1 MFEEYR
7 GVNGAVYKVNKDRI
21 ARGGE
26 GSIHEIQNMHEYV
39 AKIFKKNKR
48 DSEREEKICKMSA
61 SKFSNKTSEYT
72 TWPLD
77 VLYDEYGFAGYVM
90 RRAQYNNS
98 LSELYSNSK
107 YDLKVRLYAAYNLCA
122 AIEEIH
128 NMGQVCG
135 DLNPRNICINLNEHD
150 KDVYKVTLVDTDSYH
165 FITDKKIYRCE
176 VGLAEYLA
184 PEIQKKVCGEVTLK
198 NAPLPTFT
206 KETDLFAL
214 AVHVFC
220 LLMGGSHPFACAKR
234 ANGQL
239 SNTMEQMAGEEIG
252 ESVVAPQPIENIK
265 NGFFPF
271 YIRKANI
278 DIPVYAPEFES
289 LTPKLQELFVRT
301 FVDGY
306 KKPEKRVQAQEWLEA
321 LKPIIEKFESET
333 VCCKNNHY
341 YFKHLSYCPYCEVRQ
356 KILGAM
362 EVIDRDDDTELVEV
376 KDKSQKK
383 HTVGWTICWW
393 FLMISTMLG
402 EPSYFPGFFHILDFG
417 VYCHIPISNDGN
429 HITVSITIFRLAAL
443 IALIFIFKWR
453 KRQ

>member
-1 MFEEYR
+1 
-7 GVNGAVYKVNKDRI
+7 
-21 ARGGE
+21 
-26 GSIHEIQNMHEYV
+26 
-39 AKIFKKNKR
+39 
-48 DSEREEKICKMSA
+48 
-61 SKFSNKTSEYT
+61 
-72 TWPLD
+72 
-77 VLYDEYGFAGYVM
+77 
-90 RRAQYNNS
+90 
-98 LSELYSNSK
+98 
-107 YDLKVRLYAAYNLCA
+107 
-122 AIEEIH
+122 
-128 NMGQVCG
+128 
-135 DLNPRNICINLNEHD
+135 
-150 KDVYKVTLVDTDSYH
+150 
-165 FITDKKIYRCE
+165 
-176 VGLAEYLA
+176 
-184 PEIQKKVCGEVTLK
+184 
-198 NAPLPTFT
+198 
-206 KETDLFAL
+206 
-214 AVHVFC
+214 
-220 LLMGGSHPFACAKR
+220 
-234 ANGQL
+234 
-239 SNTMEQMAGEEIG
+239 MEQMTEVANRD
-252 ESVVAPQPIENIK
+252 SVVAPQPIENIK

-333 VCCKNNHY
+333 VQCKNNHY
-341 YFKHLSYCPYCEVRQ
+341 YFKHLSYCPYCEVQQ

-362 EVIDRDDDTELVEV
+362 KTIEEDDDITLVGT

>member
-1 MFEEYR
+1 M
-7 GVNGAVYKVNKDRI
+7 N
-21 ARGGE
+21 
-26 GSIHEIQNMHEYV
+26 
-39 AKIFKKNKR
+39 
-48 DSEREEKICKMSA
+48 
-61 SKFSNKTSEYT
+61 
-72 TWPLD
+72 
-77 VLYDEYGFAGYVM
+77 
-90 RRAQYNNS
+90 
-98 LSELYSNSK
+98 
-107 YDLKVRLYAAYNLCA
+107 
-122 AIEEIH
+122 
-128 NMGQVCG
+128 
-135 DLNPRNICINLNEHD
+135 
-150 KDVYKVTLVDTDSYH
+150 
-165 FITDKKIYRCE
+165 
-176 VGLAEYLA
+176 
-184 PEIQKKVCGEVTLK
+184 
-198 NAPLPTFT
+198 
-206 KETDLFAL
+206 
-214 AVHVFC
+214 
-220 LLMGGSHPFACAKR
+220 GSHPFACAKKE
-234 ANGQL
+234 NGNVT
-239 SNTMEQMAGEEIG
+239 NTMEQMTEVANRD
-252 ESVVAPQPIENIK
+252 SVVAPQPIENIK

>member
-48 DSEREEKICKMSA
+48 DSEREEKICKMAA

-135 DLNPRNICINLNEHD
+135 DLNPRNICINLNEND

-176 VGLAEYLA
+176 VGLADYLA
-184 PEIQKKVCGEVTLK
+184 PEIQQKISGDITLK

-206 KETDLFAL
+206 RETDLFAL
-214 AVHVFC
+214 AVHVFS
-220 LLMGGSHPFACAKR
+220 LLMNGSHPFACAKKE
-234 ANGQL
+234 NGNVT
-239 SNTMEQMAGEEIG
+239 NTMEQMTEIANRD
-252 ESVVAPQPIENIK
+252 SVVAPQPIENIK

-289 LTPKLQELFVRT
+289 LTPKLQELFERT
-301 FVDGY
+301 FVEGY
-306 KKPEKRVQAQEWLEA
+306 KNPEKRVQAQEWLEG
-321 LKPIIEKFESET
+321 LKPIIEKFERET
-333 VCCKNNHY
+333 VQCKNNHY
-341 YFKHLSYCPYCEVRQ
+341 YFKHLSYCPYCEVQQ

-362 EVIDRDDDTELVEV
+362 KTIDGDKGDDTKLVET

-383 HTVGWTICWW
+383 HTVGCMICWC
-393 FLMISTMLG
+393 FLMILVF
-402 EPSYFPGFFHILDFG
+402 YLVF
-417 VYCHIPISNDGN
+417 
-429 HITVSITIFRLAAL
+429 
-443 IALIFIFKWR
+443 FIFWILGFIVTYL
-453 KRQ
+453 